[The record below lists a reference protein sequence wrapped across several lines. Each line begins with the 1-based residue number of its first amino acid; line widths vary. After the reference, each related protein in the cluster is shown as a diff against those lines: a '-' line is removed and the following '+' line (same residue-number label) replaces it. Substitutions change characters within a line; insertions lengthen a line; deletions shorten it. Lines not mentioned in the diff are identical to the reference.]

1 MRTSQKRVTIFLIDR
16 GAPMELKRY
25 PKNPILAPTKNW
37 WEEYLVFNPAATIF
51 KDKILL
57 IYRAQGK
64 DRISRFG
71 LAASVD
77 GFNFTRSEVPIFK
90 GDEDNK
96 YERLGVEDPRITK
109 IGDTFFIVYTSA
121 SVYPANVKKKKFAP
135 SLSSEVPWR
144 VRVSLTTTLDF
155 KTFTRLGILLPDL
168 DTKDGCLFPE
178 KINGKFLLIHR
189 IYPNMY
195 LTTSPDLKNWTNHQV
210 LAITRK
216 GMWDSERIGA
226 DPPPIKTA
234 KGWLLI
240 YHGVDNQK
248 IYRLGLMILDLNNPN
263 KVLHRSSKPIFEP
276 EERYEKEGYV
286 KNVVFSCG
294 AVQKNSE
301 LFIYYGG
308 ADKVIGLA
316 TVSIREVLNT
326 IKLG

>member
-1 MRTSQKRVTIFLIDR
+1 
-16 GAPMELKRY
+16 MELKRY
-25 PKNPILAPTKNW
+25 PKNPILIPTKNW

-57 IYRAQGK
+57 LYRSQGR

-71 LAASVD
+71 LAKSSN
-77 GFNFTRSEVPIFK
+77 GSNFIRDDTPILE
-90 GDEDNK
+90 GEENNK
-96 YERLGVEDPRITK
+96 YERLGIEDPRITK
-109 IGDTFFIVYTSA
+109 IGDTYFIVYTA
-121 SVYPANVKKKKFAP
+121 TSVYPADQSKKRLAP

-155 KTFTRLGILLPDL
+155 KTFTRLGVLLPDL

-195 LTTSPDLKNWTNHQV
+195 LTTSLDLKNWTNHQV
-210 LAITRK
+210 LAVTRK
-216 GMWDSERIGA
+216 GTWDSERIGVG
-226 DPPPIKTA
+226 PPPIKTA

-263 KVLHRSSKPIFEP
+263 KVLYRSSKPIFEP
-276 EERYEKEGYV
+276 QETYEKEGYV

-294 AVQKNSE
+294 AVQKNRE